1 MAQDINSI
9 LKEVLQNISPSK
21 EELKEISIK
30 LAVFLKELEQNRKKL
45 RIDAQIFVGGS
56 AAKGTIIKKDKYDVD
71 IFVRFDKKYLKQNL
85 SDLTEKII
93 GKINGKNIGDRIHGS
108 RDYFRINAGK
118 NLFFEVVPVLKITS
132 PKEAENVTDLSY
144 FHVNYAKKKIKGK
157 VLDEIKIAKAFCHA
171 TGCYGAESYIKGFS
185 GYAIELLVYHY
196 KSFQKFIKAMTK
208 VNEKS
213 KLIID
218 TEKHYKKKNQILMD
232 VNGAKLGSPII
243 LIDPT
248 YKQRNIIAALSDETF
263 KKFQKACKDF
273 LRKPSIKAFETKK
286 LDFSELKKNALSKG
300 CEFILLEVATNKQE
314 GDIAGSKLLKFYNHL
329 TAQIERYFE
338 IKNKGFE
345 YGQGKEARF
354 FFVVKSKR
362 ETISRGPEIKDKKNV
377 DNFKKSHKKTF
388 VKRGRIY
395 AKDKIDFKLKDFI
408 VRWKSSNIDRIKEM
422 FILNL
427 RILD

>member
-1 MAQDINSI
+1 MTQNINSI
-9 LKEVLQNISPSK
+9 LKEVLQNVSPDK
-21 EELKEISIK
+21 EELKEINIK

-45 RIDAQIFVGGS
+45 KINAEIFVGGS
-56 AAKGTIIKKDKYDVD
+56 AAKGTIIKKDKYDID

-85 SDLTEKII
+85 SDLTARII
-93 GKINGKNIGDRIHGS
+93 GKSRAERIHGS
-108 RDYFRINAGK
+108 RDYFRIDAGK
-118 NLFFEVVPVLKITS
+118 NLFFEVVPVLKIKT

-144 FHVNYAKKKIKGK
+144 FHVNYVKRKLKGN

-185 GYAIELLVYHY
+185 GYAIELLINHY
-196 KSFQKFIKAMTK
+196 KSFSKFLTEISK
-208 VNEKS
+208 VKEGE

-218 TEKHYKKKNQILMD
+218 TEKHYKKKSQIMMD

-248 YKQRNIIAALSDETF
+248 YKQRNIIASLSDETF
-263 KKFQKACKDF
+263 KRFQKEAKDF
-273 LRKPSIKAFETKK
+273 LRKPSLNAFEVKT
-286 LDFSELKKNALSKG
+286 LNFEELKKNASKKG
-300 CEFILLEVATNKQE
+300 YKFILVEVKTNKQE

-329 TAQIERYFE
+329 TTQIERYFE
-338 IKNKGFE
+338 IKNKGFD
-345 YGQGKEARF
+345 YSQGKTAKY
-354 FFVVKSKR
+354 FFVVKSKG
-362 ETISRGPEIKDKKNV
+362 EIIAKGPEIKDKKNV
-377 DNFKKSHKKTF
+377 DAFKANHKKTF
-388 VKRGRIY
+388 ISKGRIY

-422 FILNL
+422 FILSL

>member
-1 MAQDINSI
+1 MVGNVNSI
-9 LKEVLQNISPSK
+9 LKEVLQNISPNK
-21 EELKEISIK
+21 TELEEIKIK
-30 LAVFLKELEQNRKKL
+30 LAVFLKELETNKKRL

-56 AAKGTIIKKDKYDVD
+56 FAKNTIIKKDRYDID

-93 GKINGKNIGDRIHGS
+93 GKVKGKNKVERIHGS
-108 RDYFRINAGK
+108 RDYFKIVVGK
-118 NLFFEVVPVLKITS
+118 NLFFEIVPVLKINH

-185 GYAIELLVYHY
+185 GYALELLIYHY
-196 KSFQKFIKAMTK
+196 KSFQSFVKAMTK

-248 YKQRNIIAALSDETF
+248 YKQRNIIAALSEETF
-263 KKFQKACKDF
+263 KKFQKDCKNF
-273 LRKPSIKAFETKK
+273 LKRPSIEAFETKK
-286 LDFSELKKNALSKG
+286 TDTEKIRQEAKKKNLDFV
-300 CEFILLEVATNKQE
+300 LLEATTNKQE
-314 GDIAGSKLLKFYNHL
+314 GDVAGSKLLKFYHHL
-329 TAQIERYFE
+329 TDETKRYFQ
-338 IKNKGFE
+338 IKNLGFE
-345 YGQGKEARF
+345 YNQGKNARY
-354 FFVVKSKR
+354 FFVVKSKK
-362 ETISRGPEIKDKKNV
+362 EVIARGPEVKDKKNV
-377 DNFKKSHKKTF
+377 DKFKASHKKTF
-388 VKRGRIY
+388 VKNGRVY
-395 AKDKIDFKLKDFI
+395 AQDKIDFKLKDFI
-408 VRWKSSNIDRIKEM
+408 VRWKNSNMDRIKEM
-422 FILNL
+422 YIVGLKVF
-427 RILD
+427 